1 MKKFNVAWWA
11 YSFPL
16 TALAL
21 ASAQYA
27 HEVKGVMAHAIMLVL
42 SLISVLVSLI
52 LMVVTALNT
61 RMPLT
66 SHKLDSEQESNS
78 AET

>member
-21 ASAQYA
+21 ASVEYA
-27 HEVKGVMAHAIMLVL
+27 HEVKGIMAHAIMFVL
-42 SLISVLVSLI
+42 SSVSVLVSLI
-52 LMVVTALNT
+52 LLLITTINMSRRAFARL
-61 RMPLT
+61 
-66 SHKLDSEQESNS
+66 H
-78 AET
+78 

>member
-21 ASAQYA
+21 ASVEYA
-27 HEVKGVMAHAIMLVL
+27 HEVKGIMAHAIMFVL
-42 SLISVLVSLI
+42 SSISVLVSLI
-52 LMVVTALNT
+52 LVIITAVKMS
-61 RMPLT
+61 RHVFARFQP
-66 SHKLDSEQESNS
+66 
-78 AET
+78 

>member
-1 MKKFNVAWWA
+1 MKKFSVAWWA

-16 TALAL
+16 TALAI

-42 SLISVLVSLI
+42 SLISVLVCLI
-52 LMVVTALNT
+52 LMIVSALNI
-61 RMPLT
+61 RMPLIT
-66 SHKLDSEQESNS
+66 RNLDSKHKSN
-78 AET
+78 TPTT